1 MVCGSRFLDKLTRT
15 ILAKVQSQLLRHNIP
30 WQVVVV
36 VDLEVHLEDP
46 CHGNS
51 ISRTSRFKEFNREKK
66 QQQKHQICLKS
77 FQE

>member
-1 MVCGSRFLDKLTRT
+1 
-15 ILAKVQSQLLRHNIP
+15 LRHNIP

-51 ISRTSRFKEFNREKK
+51 EM
-66 QQQKHQICLKS
+66 
-77 FQE
+77 